1 MHKPLK
7 NIIVFLSIIILTAC
21 GGGGGGSSEPTPP
34 PTPPATV
41 NLTAN
46 PISVA
51 IGAETTLTWTT
62 TNASTCNASGA
73 WSGTKPT
80 SGSENVAIAA
90 SGDNQFNLTCSGPG
104 GAGSDSVTVEGYET
118 ASGFVVDGYISGAE
132 VFIDQNSNLLL
143 DGDETST
150 TSSSNGEFSLR
161 KYEGDYISI
170 GGIDYETQ
178 ATLDG
183 LLLWHKNFENF
194 DFRAIT
200 PVTSVASFLTDPLQ
214 INLMLGFDQNINI
227 FTFDPVANLTDS
239 SSDNTIYET
248 GNQFTII
255 ALSILNAFNEI
266 TGASD
271 TTDFI
276 FQAISEEIQIKY
288 DQTDEQVN
296 IETVDFIEAVVD
308 NAIATKT
315 ITIDAANKSNL
326 VNAIAALMPIIQVKQ
341 SSEGTNAIFNFSLTT
356 FIQDVKEIATGQAS
370 QEKITK
376 YTEDILEY
384 ISEDQNI
391 AQSEIAPE
399 IFANEDLVFTNED
412 ESVSFNVLLND
423 SFLTNSPIEVSYG
436 NVSEGLIEISGGG
449 VTYTPNANYNGTDS
463 LAYVISQGGLSAEN
477 VASITINPVAD
488 APVFTSPSTFAVP
501 ENQIDVTTLTAS
513 DADGDEITFSKS
525 GEDSNSFNLEQATG
539 VLTFSE
545 APDYETK
552 TNYTLIAQATD
563 GTNIAEK
570 ELFVAVT
577 NVNEF
582 APEFDVSLEFNVPEN
597 QNLIGTL
604 SATDADGDE
613 VSVSISSDEVLIDS
627 SNFLTFVNQ
636 PDYESKSSYTFS
648 ATASDGE
655 KQTTKVVTVNI
666 TNVNDNAPV
675 IESETFTVAE
685 NLESIGA
692 IVATDADGDS
702 LNFSITGNEILI
714 DSASGAMIFAQQ
726 SDYES
731 KQSYTATVLAT
742 DGVFTTLQNIT
753 INLTNTNDNPPKIT
767 SSATFSANENQT
779 SIGTI
784 VAEDVD
790 GDVVTFS
797 VSGSNL
803 AVDSDTGVLSFIA
816 APDYESNTNF
826 TGTVTARDGEFV
838 RTQNITVNVLNLNDN
853 PPIFTSSSAIS
864 KNEGQVVIGTATAL
878 DADGDSLI
886 FSTDSENIRIS
897 SAGTMS
903 FINVPDFET
912 KDSYSETIIV
922 SDGVFSTTQNLTIT
936 ILDINEILPQNSTDF
951 NTNKLTE
958 TFSDYTTDSEN
969 LSPWVA
975 NVSIYNSSGSLDNGY
990 TFAPPS
996 NGPQVSQI
1004 LTNQNTSNRFLNF
1017 YSNYDDA
1024 DHAFSTIQTA
1034 VFRELTITEDLVGYF
1049 RIAADGKLPL
1059 SDACGSVNSETGS
1072 DGGEC
1077 GLFVKV
1083 LDRQNGDATEIQ
1095 NTSNVPVTNDWQR
1108 FYVDAEILS
1117 NYQGMLLQIGFVNQA
1132 TNYAP
1137 TGVHYDNFTLTKNT
1151 KPILSTTSFT
1161 LDENQ
1166 TAIGS
1171 IGASDADGHSLT
1183 YSTTSE
1189 EITVNNS
1196 GELSFIVAPNYE
1208 AKSQYTADISVSD
1221 SFETTTETITININ
1235 DVNEGTTNTTSAC
1248 DVYISNAKSDEF
1260 RYCWEEAQSTSGTDY
1275 SANINVPIEV
1285 IFSGEQI
1292 SIPDSNYAEQL
1303 YTEYGIVLSDEGD
1316 ELWDNDKAYAIHQMM
1331 QRIPQYVRTENGDD
1345 RVFSK
1350 WILTNSAIVND
1361 IEIDNSD
1368 TEAVQVTVF
1377 VAAFE
1382 NANPRIAEVDGKRGL
1397 YFSNRLHNAVVRYV
1411 TNNGSDKAKVN
1422 RILNERFGVSIEI
1435 DDYLTLT
1442 GEESSRFQDFQ
1453 DEELINIITMF
1464 EELPSG
1470 FHKIQ
1475 GLNYLVRRLNGTVSP
1490 AYPEAP
1496 AIAWVGSGYIEFM
1509 ESGFNNFSLDYVH
1522 RLILH
1527 EKAHFLWGA
1536 NHDTPGDGSNVGV
1549 FDNILKADW
1558 IELGGW
1564 YECTD
1569 NDEGWC
1575 TTKQTEFVSAYAHS
1589 KNPNEDMAESISF
1602 FVVNPDALRSRALAK
1617 YEFVRDRIMQGDIY
1631 LSIIQDELTFQ
1642 VYNLYPDYV
1651 YPGKINRLQV
1661 SVIGGENEDKDVSV
1675 EVQLHALDQVLEGA
1689 SYARMRIF
1697 ASEVT
1702 GQSSPYF
1709 DLYLNPTNGESV
1721 GINLKGNYELSKYA
1735 KKGYWQT
1742 HNVTISDQAGNLR
1755 NQKNNDFGWR
1765 MYVNNPLEDLIPPSY
1780 TANTATLVKS
1790 SKVIE
1795 GQTTDIIEARWS
1807 YVEDNPQFNQGCYGA
1822 LNDELPNTYS
1832 IQKYSD
1838 FSFSGDYSPGNCL
1851 VEYPT
1856 PYYMPSGKY
1865 RLNFIRMFD
1874 LALNE
1879 SKVYFRTPNGFNG
1892 EFNGDAIDEDAPE
1905 IVIETSNPDTTAPEL
1920 DLNEISVTAVPTNPE
1935 APNGET
1941 IVNFTFRV
1949 KDDISGYKLGYF
1961 TIRDPQGLTRGEY
1974 HYTARRSDIYPSD
1987 EDFDWK
1993 SYTATVVLPPGSAPG
2008 TWGITEFTLRDRALN
2023 FKTYSFTE
2031 IVSFTVDE

>member
-1 MHKPLK
+1 MHSPLK

-73 WSGTKPT
+73 WSGTKPA

-150 TSSSNGEFSLR
+150 TSSSNGGFSLR

-170 GGIDYETQ
+170 GGIDYDTQ

-239 SSDNTIYET
+239 SSDDSIYET

-255 ALSILNAFNEI
+255 ALSILNSFNEI

-288 DQTDEQVN
+288 DQTGEQVN

-308 NAIATKT
+308 KAIATKT

-436 NVSEGLIEISGGG
+436 NVSEGLIEISGGD

-513 DADGDEITFSKS
+513 DADGDELTFSKS
-525 GEDSNSFNLEQATG
+525 GEDSDSFNLEQATG

-613 VSVSISSDEVLIDS
+613 VSISISSDEVLLDS

-636 PDYESKSSYTFS
+636 PDYESKSSYTFN

-675 IESETFTVAE
+675 IESETFNVAE

-702 LNFSITGNEILI
+702 LNFSITGSEILI
-714 DSASGAMIFAQQ
+714 DSATGAMIFAQQ
-726 SDYES
+726 TDYES

-742 DGVFTTLQNIT
+742 DGVFTTLKNIT
-753 INLTNTNDNPPKIT
+753 INLINTNDNAPKIT

-779 SIGTI
+779 SIGMV
-784 VAEDVD
+784 VAEDAD

-797 VSGSNL
+797 VAGDNL
-803 AVDSDTGVLSFIA
+803 AVDTDSGALSFIS
-816 APDYESNTNF
+816 APDYESNTSF
-826 TGTVTARDGEFV
+826 TGTVTATDGEFV
-838 RTQNITVNVLNLNDN
+838 WTQNITVNILNLNDN
-853 PPIFTSSSAIS
+853 PPVFTSSTTIS

-903 FINVPDFET
+903 FINVPDYET
-912 KDSYSETIIV
+912 KDSYSETIAV
-922 SDGVFSTTQNLTIT
+922 SDGVFSTTQDLTIT
-936 ILDINEILPQNSTDF
+936 ILDIDELLPQNSTDF
-951 NTNKLTE
+951 NTNELTD
-958 TFSDYTTDSEN
+958 TFSEYTSESEN
-969 LSPWVA
+969 LSPWIA
-975 NVSIYNSSGSLDNGY
+975 NVNVYDASGNFDSGY

-1004 LTNQNTSNRFLNF
+1004 LTDQDASNRFLNF

-1024 DHAFSTIQTA
+1024 DHAFLIIQTA
-1034 VFRELTITEDLVGYF
+1034 LYREFTITEDLIGYF
-1049 RIAADGKLPL
+1049 RTAADGKLPL
-1059 SDACGSVNSETGS
+1059 SDACGSINSDNGAG
-1072 DGGEC
+1072 GGEC

-1083 LDRQNGDATEIQ
+1083 LNPQNGNAAELQ

-1108 FYVDAEILS
+1108 FYVDAEILPS
-1117 NYQGMLLQIGFVNQA
+1117 YQGMLLQIGFVNQA

-1137 TGVHYDNFTLTKNT
+1137 TAVHYDNFTFTKNT

-1161 LDENQ
+1161 IDENQ

-1189 EITVNNS
+1189 EITINNS
-1196 GELSFIVAPNYE
+1196 GELSFIIAPNYE
-1208 AKSQYTADISVSD
+1208 AKSQYTADISVTD
-1221 SFETTTETITININ
+1221 SFETSTETITININ
-1235 DVNEGTTNTTSAC
+1235 DVDEGATDTATAC
-1248 DVYISNAKSDEF
+1248 DVYISNAKADEF
-1260 RYCWEEAQSTSGTDY
+1260 RYCWQESQDNSGEEY
-1275 SANINVPIEV
+1275 SANVNQP
-1285 IFSGEQI
+1285 I
-1292 SIPDSNYAEQL
+1292 SITFDGSAIDIPEISYAELL
-1303 YTEYGIVLSDEGD
+1303 YSDYGVILSN
-1316 ELWDNDKAYAIHQMM
+1316 DNVDWTNDYAYALYESIKKT
-1331 QRIPQYVRTENGDD
+1331 PLAVRGEGADNRSFSTWTITQDFITDD
-1345 RVFSK
+1345 IS
-1350 WILTNSAIVND
+1350 LTSVND
-1361 IEIDNSD
+1361 GLNVVIS
-1368 TEAVQVTVF
+1368 EASF
-1377 VAAFE
+1377 A
-1382 NANPRIAEVDGKRGL
+1382 NANPKIAEIEGRRGIF
-1397 YFSNRLHNAVVRYV
+1397 FSNRLFKSVVRFIS
-1411 TNNGSDKAKVN
+1411 NNGANQSIVEQMLSD
-1422 RILNERFGVSIEI
+1422 RYGVSINIE
-1435 DDYLTLT
+1435 DYETLT
-1442 GEESSRFQDFQ
+1442 GEPSTRFQDFQ
-1453 DEELINIITMF
+1453 PEELVEIIAMF
-1464 EELPSG
+1464 EEMPSG
-1470 FHKIQ
+1470 FHKVE
-1475 GLNYLVRRLNGTVSP
+1475 GLNYLVRRLNGGVNP
-1490 AYPEAP
+1490 FYPEAP

-1509 ESGFNNFSLDYVH
+1509 ESGFNSTTEEYIH

-1527 EKAHFLWGA
+1527 EKAHFMWGA
-1536 NHDTPGDGSNVGV
+1536 THNESTDGNGI
-1549 FDNILKADW
+1549 FDATLKADW

-1564 YECTD
+1564 YECT
-1569 NDEGWC
+1569 ERESGWC

-1602 FVVNPDALRSRALAK
+1602 FVVNPDALRSRSLAK
-1617 YEFVRDRIMQGDIY
+1617 YEFIRDRIMQGNIY
-1631 LSIIQDELTFQ
+1631 ISQIRDDLTFE

-1651 YPGKINRLQV
+1651 FPGKIKKLQV
-1661 SVIGGENEDKDVSV
+1661 SLKGSANDDKTLVV
-1675 EVQLHALDQVLEGA
+1675 EVELHALDNVLEGA
-1689 SYARMRIF
+1689 ATGYMRVF
-1697 ASEVT
+1697 
-1702 GQSSPYF
+1702 SSIGTFF
-1709 DLYLNPTNGESV
+1709 DFYLYPTDGSSLSTRLRSTPISFSKFSKDGFWKVNNITLTDNV
-1721 GINLKGNYELSKYA
+1721 GNIRNLGA
-1735 KKGYWQT
+1735 
-1742 HNVTISDQAGNLR
+1742 
-1755 NQKNNDFGWR
+1755 NDFGWR
-1765 MYVNNPLEDLIPPSY
+1765 LHVNSPLED
-1780 TANTATLVKS
+1780 V
-1790 SKVIE
+1790 
-1795 GQTTDIIEARWS
+1795 TDPEYVQNSINLYKTSEVLQNQNVDVLNVTWS
-1807 YVEDNPQFNQGCYGA
+1807 INETNPRENQGCYGRV
-1822 LNDELPNTYS
+1822 NDEVLSTYS
-1832 IQKYSD
+1832 LEQ
-1838 FSFSGDYSPGNCL
+1838 YSPQTYGAADAYTPSQCYL
-1851 VEYPT
+1851 KYVI
-1856 PYYMPSGKY
+1856 PYYMPSGSYSISYAK
-1865 RLNFIRMFD
+1865 IFD
-1874 LALNE
+1874 LPGNSGE
-1879 SKVYFRTPNGFNG
+1879 VYFQPPSGSVNPGWDNPDDVSPSVT
-1892 EFNGDAIDEDAPE
+1892 
-1905 IVIETSNPDTTAPEL
+1905 IETTNPDVIAPEL
-1920 DLNEISVTAVPTNPE
+1920 DLNDIGVSAVPTNPS

-1941 IVNFTFRV
+1941 IVTFRFRV
-1949 KDDISGYKLGYF
+1949 KDNISGYQIGSFLL
-1961 TIRDPQGLTRGEY
+1961 RDPQGSTFQYY
-1974 HYTARRSDIYPSD
+1974 HYPPRRSDIFPTT
-1987 EDFDWK
+1987 EDLDWK
-1993 SYTATVVLPPGSAPG
+1993 EYEATVVLPPGSAPG
-2008 TWGITEFTLRDRALN
+2008 TWGVAEMTLRDRAQN
-2023 FKTYSFTE
+2023 FKTYNFTE
-2031 IVSFTVDE
+2031 IVSFVVDN